1 MAKLSGIKRILKE
14 QLPSAVQQWVDQ
26 LIIPLNNAVS
36 QFTYALTNQL
46 TITDNFQGA
55 VKTFTLKNSDY
66 PFTFQHGLAVRP
78 KVCFLGQV
86 LEDSGSPALFTAA
99 PYAQWEP
106 DQSGTQIVLRQIT
119 GLNASKTYFVTLVIL
134 AE

>member
-1 MAKLSGIKRILKE
+1 MKLSGIKRIIKE
-14 QLPSAVQQWVDQ
+14 QLPSDVQKWIDQ
-26 LIIPLNNAVS
+26 LLIPINNAIS

-66 PFTFQHGLAVRP
+66 PFTFQHGLSVRP
-78 KVCFLGQV
+78 KVCYLGQV
-86 LEDSGSPALFTAA
+86 LEDSGSPALFTYA

-106 DQSGTQIVLRQIT
+106 DSTGTQIVLRQIT
-119 GLNASKTYFVTLVIL
+119 GLDPAKTYFVTLVIL